1 MKPVNPEVAP
11 LAVAS
16 RRTSSSRMPVQCARR
31 ASASAHVVDVVRR
44 LGAACAALSLAAC
57 ISVNPPGPPV
67 RWFDPRPPRA
77 AHDRRAPLR
86 VDAAPFLRQD
96 FVVRTPPHE
105 VAVDDSLRWIAP
117 PEQLVAAALDSVA
130 GVPDGLRVEVVRFEF
145 ERGESLRAVVELS
158 CELAGTTRPV
168 VGVAACAS
176 DAPEGLAAA
185 MSAALAD
192 AVRGVVQLPK

>member
-1 MKPVNPEVAP
+1 MPVNPEVVP

-16 RRTSSSRMPVQCARR
+16 RRTSSSRMSVRSARSE
-31 ASASAHVVDVVRR
+31 SASAHVVRVVCR

-57 ISVNPPGPPV
+57 ISVNPPAPPV

-96 FVVRTPPHE
+96 FVVRTLPHE
-105 VAVDDSLRWIAP
+105 VAIDDSLRWIAP

-130 GVPDGLRVEVVRFEF
+130 GVPDGLGVEVVRFEF
-145 ERGESLRAVVELS
+145 ERGDTLRAVVELS

-168 VGVAACAS
+168 VGVAACTS
-176 DAPEGLAAA
+176 DAPEALAAA

-192 AVRGVVQLPK
+192 AVRGVVQLAK